1 VARLPRLS
9 VPGFP
14 HLLLQRGVAGQ
25 PMFHDEA
32 DYQFMMAELRGLA
45 RRQSLAVHAYS
56 LMPELL
62 YLLATPGEAQAI
74 SLAMQAL
81 GRRYVRYFNR
91 RHERVGTLWQAR
103 FRCTVIDPD
112 RFLLPCALFVELA
125 PVREQL
131 IADATLYPWS
141 SLAHHLGLQVDPGMS
156 EHAAQWRLGNTPFDR
171 QAAYRRLYEAGL
183 SPSESASI
191 GAAVERGWALGDTPF
206 LETLASRTNRRLV
219 PLPVGRPRRAPAS
232 Q

>member
-25 PMFHDEA
+25 PMFQDEA
-32 DYQFMMAELRGLA
+32 DYQFMMGELRGLA
-45 RRQSLAVHAYS
+45 RRQPFAIHAYA
-56 LMPELL
+56 LMPELF

-112 RFLLPCALFVELA
+112 RFLLPAALYVELA

-131 IADATLYPWS
+131 VADAALYPWS
-141 SLAHHLGLQVDPGMS
+141 SLPHHLGLQVDPCIS
-156 EHAAQWRLGNTPFDR
+156 EHAAQWRLGNTPFER
-171 QAAYRRLYEAGL
+171 QAAYRRLYEAGVG
-183 SPSESASI
+183 PSESKAI
-191 GAAVERGWALGDTPF
+191 GSAVERGWALGDAPF
-206 LETLASRTNRRLV
+206 LETLASRTERRLA
-219 PLPVGRPRRAPAS
+219 PLPVGRPRRS
-232 Q
+232 SREH